1 MKASIIGATGYTGVE
16 LLRLLSG
23 HPDVEIAYL
32 TSESQTGADILE
44 TYPHLRRFYSKALV
58 SLEKIDE
65 ILAESD
71 VVFVALPHGH
81 AMEVGK
87 RAQGAKARVIDL
99 GADYRFRDTAVY
111 EAWYKVAHKDQA
123 AQAVYGL
130 TELNREAVKTAK
142 ILANPGCYT
151 TASILALTPLLAKG
165 LIDPETIVIDAKSG
179 VTGAGR
185 GLKLNTHFC
194 EASENFMA
202 YGVASHR
209 HTPEIEQE
217 LSKAAGEAVT
227 ITFTPHLLPISR
239 GILATSYAKLKAG
252 VTAEQISAAY
262 EQLYGNEFFIRLLGR
277 GACPATKN
285 VRGSNFVDL
294 GWQLDERT
302 GRIIVMSAIDNL
314 VKGAAG
320 QAVQNMNVMFG
331 LKETSGLLQA
341 PLYP

>member
-23 HPDVEIAYL
+23 HPDVEIAYI
-32 TSESQTGADILE
+32 TSESQTGADIMDS
-44 TYPHLRRFYSKALV
+44 YPHLRRFYSQALV
-58 SLEKIDE
+58 SMDKMDA

-87 RAQGAKARVIDL
+87 RARNAKARLIDL
-99 GADYRFRDTAVY
+99 GADYRLRDTAVY
-111 EAWYKVAHKDQA
+111 ETWYKVAHTDRD

-130 TELNREAVKTAK
+130 TELNREAVKAAK

-151 TASILALTPLLAKG
+151 TASILALTPLVAEK
-165 LIDPETIVIDAKSG
+165 LIDTTTIVIDAKSG
-179 VTGAGR
+179 ATGAGR
-185 GLKLNTHFC
+185 GLKIGSLFC
-194 EASENFMA
+194 EVSENFQA

-217 LSKAAGEAVT
+217 LSKAAGAA
-227 ITFTPHLLPISR
+227 ITLIFTPHLLPIGR
-239 GILATSYAKLKAG
+239 GILTTSYAKLKTG
-252 VTAEQISAAY
+252 VTAQDVQEAY
-262 EQLYGNEFFIRLLGR
+262 EKMYGGEFFIRLLGQ
-277 GACPATKN
+277 GGCPATKN
-285 VRGSNFVDL
+285 VRGSNFVDI
-294 GWQLDERT
+294 GWQLDPRT
-302 GRIIVMSAIDNL
+302 GRVIVMSAIDNL

-331 LKETSGLLQA
+331 LPETAGLTQM

>member
-23 HPDVEIAYL
+23 HPDVEVAYI
-32 TSESQTGADILE
+32 TSESQTGADIMDS
-44 TYPHLRRFYSKALV
+44 YPHLRRFYSQALV
-58 SLEKIDE
+58 SMDKMET

-71 VVFVALPHGH
+71 AVFVALPHGH

-87 RAQGAKARVIDL
+87 RARQAKARVIDL
-99 GADYRFRDTAVY
+99 GADYRLDDTAVY
-111 EAWYKVAHKDQA
+111 EAWYKVPHTDQD

-151 TASILALTPLLAKG
+151 TASILALTPLVAGG
-165 LIDPETIVIDAKSG
+165 LIDTTTIVIDAKSG

-185 GLKLNTHFC
+185 GLKLGSHFC
-194 EASENFMA
+194 EVTENFQA

-217 LSKAAGEAVT
+217 LSKAAGET
-227 ITFTPHLLPISR
+227 ITLSFTPHLLPIGR
-239 GILATSYAKLKAG
+239 GILTTSYAKLNAG
-252 VTAEQISAAY
+252 VTAQDVQAAF
-262 EQLYGNEFFIRLLGR
+262 ETAYGNEFFIRLLGQ
-277 GACPATKN
+277 GGCPATKH
-285 VRGSNFVDL
+285 VRGSNFVDI
-294 GWQLDERT
+294 GWQLDPRT
-302 GRIIVMSAIDNL
+302 GRVIVMSAIDNL

-320 QAVQNMNVMFG
+320 QAVQNLNVMFG
-331 LKETSGLLQA
+331 LPETAGLTQM